1 MKSVVFLRS
10 LLLAVLAVAYIGGAA
25 NAAVVLQTT
34 ADLIGNSSDIISA
47 QVISTEG
54 EWNDEHTFI
63 FTRVD
68 LKVSKQY
75 KGTLEPES
83 TITVMAPGG
92 AVGEIGL
99 KVEHAPQFEVGEEVI
114 LFLTPLEEG
123 QFRVT
128 AWEQGKFTIE
138 EDKIKETG
146 RDLSVFLDEIKAG
159 LK

>member
-1 MKSVVFLRS
+1 MRSAVFFRF
-10 LLLAVLAVAYIGGAA
+10 LLLAVLAVAVVGGAA

-34 ADLIGNSSDIISA
+34 QDLTGNSSDIIHGQVLSA
-47 QVISTEG
+47 EG

-68 LKVSKQY
+68 LKVSEQF
-75 KGTLEPES
+75 KGTLELES

-92 AVGEIGL
+92 AVGEVGL
-99 KVEHAPQFEVGEEVI
+99 KVEHAPQFEVGEQVI
-114 LFLTPLEEG
+114 LFLTPLEDG

-146 RDLSVFLDEIKAG
+146 LDLSVFLDEIKAG